1 MFINYN
7 KRKKMLKLW
16 EFDTVVM
23 LVAFLCVILLLNV
36 LCFVLDQHGE
46 LDFYSVSSLK
56 QQSVGRRV
64 TLLGH
69 IILIPSQPVFS
80 LFLLNAACLVE
91 KQQISIL

>member
-36 LCFVLDQHGE
+36 L
-46 LDFYSVSSLK
+46 
-56 QQSVGRRV
+56 
-64 TLLGH
+64 
-69 IILIPSQPVFS
+69 
-80 LFLLNAACLVE
+80 
-91 KQQISIL
+91 